1 MAAIENR
8 RKEAGTK
15 REQILLAAVEMFL
28 DKDFYQVTI
37 VEIAELA
44 GVGKGTVY
52 EYFPSKEDLFKECF
66 SFCTESY
73 IQSFKKHLSDCS
85 SVKYT
90 MYEIA
95 NSHLELIKDN
105 RKRLHLL
112 FNERPLNFQELQS
125 WVLERRQELLQGI
138 TALITEGIKLKE
150 IRPDLDIEMAGR
162 LFLALNYVVM
172 GGMVILDNIEVQEDH
187 IIKLLDIYWNGIGME
202 RQVAEVS
209 VHDSE

>member
-1 MAAIENR
+1 MAVIENR
-8 RKEAGTK
+8 KKEAGSK

-52 EYFPSKEDLFKECF
+52 EYFSSKEDLFKECF
-66 SFCTESY
+66 SFCAESY
-73 IQSFKKHLSDCS
+73 IQSFRQHLAACS
-85 SVKYT
+85 SVKNA
-90 MYEIA
+90 MYDIIS
-95 NSHLELIKDN
+95 SHLELIKNN

-112 FNERPLNFQELQS
+112 FNERPLSFQELQT
-125 WVLERRQELLQGI
+125 WVLERRQELLLGI

-150 IRPDLDIEMAGR
+150 IRSDLDVEMAGR

-172 GGMVILDNIEVQEDH
+172 GGMVVLDNIEVQEDQ
-187 IIKLLDIYWNGIGME
+187 IIKLLDIYWNGIGMR
-202 RQVAEVS
+202 RQE
-209 VHDSE
+209 SE